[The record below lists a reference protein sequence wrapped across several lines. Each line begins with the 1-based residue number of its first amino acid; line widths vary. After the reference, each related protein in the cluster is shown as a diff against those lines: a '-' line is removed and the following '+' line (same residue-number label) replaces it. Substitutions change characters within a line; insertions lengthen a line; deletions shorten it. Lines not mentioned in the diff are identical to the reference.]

1 MGKKLISARLRN
13 GKDDDLKK
21 ALSKLPVYYDES
33 DIVREALRQFLFGH
47 KGRKPKILG
56 SKVAIDDEDV
66 MDTNILL
73 EEDDSISQSDLDKS
87 LDDFI
92 GI

>member
-1 MGKKLISARLRN
+1 MTS
-13 GKDDDLKK
+13 KK

-47 KGRKPKILG
+47 KGRKPEILG
-56 SKVAIDDEDV
+56 SKVAIDDELV
-66 MDTNILL
+66 VNKEEL
-73 EEDDSISQSDLDKS
+73 EEVDFISQSDLDKS

-92 GI
+92 GT

>member
-1 MGKKLISARLRN
+1 MGKKLVSARLRS
-13 GKDDDLKK
+13 GKDDDLKI

-47 KGRKPKILG
+47 KGRKPEILG
-56 SKVAIDDEDV
+56 SKVVIDDELV
-66 MDTNILL
+66 VNKEEL
-73 EEDDSISQSDLDKS
+73 EEVDFISQSDLDKS

-92 GI
+92 GT

>member
-21 ALSKLPVYYDES
+21 ALSKLPIYYDES

-47 KGRKPKILG
+47 KGRKPEILG
-56 SKVAIDDEDV
+56 SKVVIDDEDII
-66 MDTNILL
+66 DTNMP
-73 EEDDSISQSDLDKS
+73 EEDDSFSQSDLDKS

-92 GI
+92 GIE